1 MPASLTLREFT
12 LRVLVVLALAAL
24 ALFLWR
30 VLDVLLLGFA
40 SVLVAILLRAL
51 AEPLVRR
58 AGLSWPLALGAAV
71 LAVLAVLGGALW
83 LFGAEIAAQMT
94 QLVDQ
99 LPRAWAGLRAV
110 LQRSQLGAML
120 LSSFQEAGPNLA
132 PLLDKLTRLTAATS
146 GALLG
151 LLLVA
156 FGGVYLAANPA
167 LYRRGLLKLF
177 PRAARAELEGALDD
191 GAQALRLW
199 LLGQLAVMV
208 SVGLL
213 TGLGLWLLGLPAPLA
228 LGLIAGLAEFVPYV
242 GPIVSALPGVLLGLS
257 AGPDMGLYALLVYVV
272 VQQLEGNVIT
282 PLVARRVLELPP
294 ALVLFSVVAL
304 GLVFGP
310 LGLVLAAP
318 LTVVLT
324 VAVARLYVRDT
335 LHTPVQ
341 VPGEGQGGSGGGHES
356 RNDGGNGDQREGA
369 GPARRG

>member
-1 MPASLTLREFT
+1 MHAVLSLRDFA
-12 LRVLVVLALAAL
+12 LRVLVVLALAVL

-51 AEPLVRR
+51 AEPIARR
-58 AGLSWPLALGAAV
+58 TRLSQTLALG
-71 LAVLAVLGGALW
+71 LAVLAVLVLLGGILW
-83 LFGAEIAAQMT
+83 LFGAEIASQLA

-99 LPRAWAGLRAV
+99 LPRAWAGLRDM
-110 LQRSQLGAML
+110 LQRSQLGVML
-120 LSSFQEAGPNLA
+120 LSLLQDAGPNLGPVLA
-132 PLLDKLTRLTAATS
+132 KLARLTAASS
-146 GALLG
+146 GVLVG

-156 FGGVYLAANPA
+156 FGGVYLASNPQ

-177 PRAARAELEGALDD
+177 PRAARVELDGVLDD
-191 GAQALRLW
+191 SAQALRLW

-208 SVGLL
+208 TVGLL

-242 GPIVSALPGVLLGLS
+242 GPIVSAVPGVLLGLS
-257 AGPDMGLYALLVYVV
+257 AGPEMGLYALLVYVV
-272 VQQLEGNVIT
+272 VQQLESNVIT
-282 PLVARRVLELPP
+282 PLVARRMLELPP

-318 LTVVLT
+318 LTVLLL
-324 VAVARLYVRDT
+324 VAVVRLYVRDT
-335 LHTPVQ
+335 LDTPVHM
-341 VPGEGQGGSGGGHES
+341 PGEGASRTGGG
-356 RNDGGNGDQREGA
+356 
-369 GPARRG
+369 

>member
-1 MPASLTLREFT
+1 MHAVLSLRDFA
-12 LRVLVVLALAAL
+12 LRVLVVLALGGL

-51 AEPLVRR
+51 AEPIVRCTR
-58 AGLSWPLALGAAV
+58 LSQTLALG
-71 LAVLAVLGGALW
+71 LAVLVVLALLGGTLW
-83 LFGAEIAAQMT
+83 LFGAEITSQLA

-99 LPRAWAGLRAV
+99 LPRAWAGLRDM

-120 LSSFQEAGPNLA
+120 LSILQDAGPNLGPVLA
-132 PLLDKLTRLTAATS
+132 KLARFTAASS
-146 GALLG
+146 GVLVG

-156 FGGVYLAANPA
+156 FGGVYLATNPQ
-167 LYRRGLLKLF
+167 LYRRGVLKLF
-177 PRAARAELEGALDD
+177 PRAARVELDRVLDD
-191 GAQALRLW
+191 SAQALRLW

-257 AGPDMGLYALLVYVV
+257 AGPEMGLYALLVYVV
-272 VQQLEGNVIT
+272 VQQLESNLIT
-282 PLVARRVLELPP
+282 PLVARRMLELPP

-318 LTVVLT
+318 LTVLLT
-324 VAVARLYVRDT
+324 VAVVRLYVRDT
-335 LHTPVQ
+335 LDTPAHM
-341 VPGEGQGGSGGGHES
+341 PGEDVSRAGGG
-356 RNDGGNGDQREGA
+356 
-369 GPARRG
+369 